1 MRAPNVRRREA
12 DEATR
17 PPMGARATKLIEIDE
32 YNDIHPQTLK
42 LLRSAIDGL
51 VLQHHSKWPARV
63 LVTPHLV

>member
-1 MRAPNVRRREA
+1 
-12 DEATR
+12 
-17 PPMGARATKLIEIDE
+17 MGARATKLIEIDE